1 MKTVKIEELAHTVS
15 RDLNSPEPNARAV
28 LERSIEIIRKE
39 LQRGNGIELDKFLSI
54 HIRQGDPV
62 ATATQAG
69 GTLGL
74 PSARIVQMELDETL
88 RKAIEGS
95 GLYQLTLVVP
105 KKNFFTGVMASRLAS
120 ARSEVTVVEGVEEA
134 ANHIAAARPD
144 LIVIDIGVTNSGR
157 ICEAIKKDRES
168 SLTSIIVIGEDGFD
182 PKKITALTVLPD
194 EHINEPFDL
203 NDLVRMSESELG
215 RLAEERNY
223 FDHVLHF
230 RLKTVEEQIERA
242 NDLISHAL
250 TSSGLPDEARDAFT
264 VAFRE
269 AMDNAARHGNK
280 SNEELC
286 IDVQY
291 IVDREKVTV
300 TVTDEGEGFDT
311 EVYLSRGV
319 SGSPVDAARERH
331 GAGGHGGLGI
341 MLMLRCVDKIEYNYA
356 GNKISFTRYIR
367 KKDFGSSASNKSV
380 S

>member
-1 MKTVKIEELAHTVS
+1 MKTVKIDELAQKVS
-15 RDLNSPEPNARAV
+15 RDLNSPEADARAV
-28 LERSIEIIRKE
+28 LKSAVDVIRKE
-39 LQRGNGIELDKFLSI
+39 LQRGNGVELDKFVAV

-74 PSARIVQMELDETL
+74 PSARLIQIDLDESL

-95 GLYQLTLVVP
+95 GLYQIMLIVP

-120 ARSEVTVVEGVEEA
+120 ARSEVTCVEGIEQA
-134 ANHIAAARPD
+134 ADHMQSARPD
-144 LIVIDIGVTNSGR
+144 LIVIDVGVANSPR

-182 PKKITALTVLPD
+182 SKKVDALTVLPD

-203 NDLVRMSESELG
+203 NDLVKMAESELG
-215 RLAEERNY
+215 RTAEERNY

-230 RLKTVEEQIERA
+230 RLKTRDDQIEQA
-242 NDLISHAL
+242 NDLVGHAL
-250 TSSGLPDEARDAFT
+250 NSSGLAGEARDAFT

-280 SNEELC
+280 SNEDAG
-286 IDVQY
+286 IDVLY
-291 IVDREKVTV
+291 LVDREKVTI
-300 TVTDEGEGFDT
+300 TVSDDGEGFDT

-319 SGSPVDAARERH
+319 SGNPVDAARERH
-331 GAGGHGGLGI
+331 GSGGHGGLGI
-341 MLMLRCVDKIEYNYA
+341 MLMLRCVDKLEYNYA
-356 GNKISFTRYIR
+356 GNKISLTRFIR
-367 KKDFGSSASNKSV
+367 KQ
-380 S
+380 